1 MELRGE
7 ITRIDEEG
15 GKVTIDLGTLVTVD
29 MDKVR
34 LIEKYRPPKRKRP
47 CVTWWTSVQ
56 DHETVR
62 AWAALKLVRMA
73 IEETCPAGILPS
85 GEADRQAVFHQMR

>member
-7 ITRIDEEG
+7 VTRIDEEG

-34 LIEKYRPPKRKRP
+34 LVEKYRPPKRKRP
-47 CVTWWTSVQ
+47 LRDMV
-56 DHETVR
+56 D
-62 AWAALKLVRMA
+62 
-73 IEETCPAGILPS
+73 
-85 GEADRQAVFHQMR
+85 